1 MKLKNW
7 LAMAVLFP
15 QLSFAAGADR
25 APADEGSKLLR
36 GVGVGAQ
43 YTLFVV
49 SSSYLAVLTHEWGHA
64 AAASAYGAEGIE
76 VEAGLTSGRTT
87 YYPPDGLSRTD
98 DAVISLAGNAV
109 NRLNVGWSNLVLDHA
124 LTDGTWSSKWMATFY
139 LGNRAVNVEEWIGGL
154 TNSDADFYKAADSLA
169 SDGFGHD
176 AVYATFGL
184 LIAADIW
191 WSWNTIMN
199 NGRRFAGNKAIPE
212 NSSTRFMFTP
222 IGGGVGFRFARRF

>member
-1 MKLKNW
+1 MKIRGW
-7 LAMAVLFP
+7 IVLAAFVPHLAV
-15 QLSFAAGADR
+15 AA
-25 APADEGSKLLR
+25 EGSKFFSA
-36 GVGVGAQ
+36 VGTGAE
-43 YTLFVV
+43 YTLYVV

-64 AAASAYGAEGIE
+64 AAASAYGADGIE

-87 YYPPDGLSRTD
+87 YYPPSNLTRTD

-109 NRLNVGWSNLVLDHA
+109 NRMNAGWSNLVLDHA
-124 LTDGTWSSKWMATFY
+124 LTDGNWPSKWLATFY
-139 LGNRAVNVEEWIGGL
+139 LGNRAVNIEEWLAGL

-176 AVYATFGL
+176 AVYGTFGL

-199 NGRRFAGNKAIPE
+199 NGRRFAGNKAVHAE
-212 NSSTRFMFTP
+212 ASSHFMFTP
-222 IGGGVGFRFARRF
+222 IQGGAGVMFARWF